1 NSKLLRALRMILL
14 ARESHNSPA
23 DGRGLRAR
31 MRADSCNVGK
41 RDNLP
46 RQIRENPRTE
56 SAFIRGRFLM
66 EDLVAASP
74 RCVHPRALFDGRFGC
89 GFAALHNA
97 APGRRKV
104 PPRNGLRQ

>member
-41 RDNLP
+41 RDYLP
-46 RQIRENPRTE
+46 RQIRENPRTQ
-56 SAFIRGRFLM
+56 SA
-66 EDLVAASP
+66 
-74 RCVHPRALFDGRFGC
+74 RALVDGRFGC
-89 GFAALHNA
+89 GFAALRSF
-97 APGRRKV
+97 GS
-104 PPRNGLRQ
+104 LRLCPLWFDLSP